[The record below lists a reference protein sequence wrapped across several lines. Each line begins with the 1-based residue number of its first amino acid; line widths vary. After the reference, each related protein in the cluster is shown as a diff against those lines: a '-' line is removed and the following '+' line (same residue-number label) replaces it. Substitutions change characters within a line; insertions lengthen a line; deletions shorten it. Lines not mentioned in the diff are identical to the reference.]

1 MQVAMALSGLTPR
14 EGQSLSLFDAQ
25 PNTEKLDRVVDEL
38 NLKFGR
44 GALFWGG
51 AYGSEKGGRMAIAFN
66 HIPDLKTE
74 SDLVMKQSKQKSHA
88 EVPMTNRRKNV
99 L

>member
-1 MQVAMALSGLTPR
+1 VAMALGGLTPR
-14 EGQSLSLFDAQ
+14 EGQSFSLFDQQ

-38 NLKFGR
+38 NLKFGK

-51 AYGSEKGGRMAIAFN
+51 AFGTEKSGRMAIAFN

-74 SDLVMKQSKQKSHA
+74 SDVEEKSHK
-88 EVPMTNRRKNV
+88 RKSV
-99 L
+99 